1 MTQRVWSLLVVW
13 ITGVALAFSA
23 TLVRAQSAKPVPT
36 WSGVYTA
43 AQNKRGAEIHESIC
57 VMCHG
62 HRLNG
67 AGAPEMPPS
76 PAIAGATWLRKWSNQ
91 SVAALFVYVRNLMP
105 PDAPGTLTDQQA
117 IDAIAHMLAFSGM
130 PAGEREL
137 PPDPKALANI
147 LIQTQPK

>member
-1 MTQRVWSLLVVW
+1 MKRSVSVQRAAL
-13 ITGVALAFSA
+13 ITGVALGCAGA
-23 TLVRAQSAKPVPT
+23 AGAQPVPT
-36 WSGVYTA
+36 SSGVYSA
-43 AQNKRGAEIHESIC
+43 AQNTRGAEIHASVC
-57 VMCHG
+57 AMCHG

-67 AGAPEMPPS
+67 AGSPEMPPS
-76 PAIAGATWLRKWSNQ
+76 PAIAGGALLRKWSNQ

-147 LIQTQPK
+147 VIQAAPK